1 VTLIR
6 RLCLSTTT
14 SILACVAPLA
24 VQAQTIQGVL
34 VSEATGEPVVGAEVT
49 LLDALGQDVSAVRS
63 DSAGMFEMDVEP
75 GRFTFRVLRLGFA
88 PTVTQA
94 LDVGGA
100 VGTVR
105 VTIELAAAEA
115 VSADQ
120 PYTLAPVTVEA
131 RPIPRYLERFERRRV
146 EGLGDFVLRDEFI
159 EWNPQ
164 DANDIVRRMPSFL
177 VTANPR
183 YGSRMP
189 DGRIDTR
196 QYRIVVGT
204 MSHRRAN
211 SDFEC
216 PPLLYL
222 DGAAVGDTR
231 SFDIGAIPIDAI
243 EAVETYSRPAQ
254 IPAEFNRTGSN
265 CGVVALWTRSALGE
279 EAPSRVEI
287 GARYGATIAHGN
299 LGWGRLGVHLVTP
312 FIGPIEFYPA
322 FHVIVNLPA
331 GTGGS
336 INQGWYAQ
344 LAARGWPLGD
354 GAPWYLGGGLVAR
367 KQGQNSGG
375 FVTDAEVEAAYTV
388 FTGTALALGPA
399 RPFVE
404 LHVINLL
411 TFSDLEGVLFS
422 GIGFEF

>member
-1 VTLIR
+1 MTLIR

-131 RPIPRYLERFERRRV
+131 RPIPRYLERFKRRRV

-159 EWNPQ
+159 
-164 DANDIVRRMPSFL
+164 
-177 VTANPR
+177 
-183 YGSRMP
+183 
-189 DGRIDTR
+189 
-196 QYRIVVGT
+196 
-204 MSHRRAN
+204 
-211 SDFEC
+211 
-216 PPLLYL
+216 
-222 DGAAVGDTR
+222 GAAVGDTR